1 LSEQRLYEKKM
12 RPFVTELGE
21 LENKILEMGGLVETS
36 IHSSIRSLVDRNES
50 LMANIWEAE
59 QRINDLDIEIDG
71 FATRL
76 LALHQPVARD
86 LRFLTAAIKINSD
99 LERMGD
105 LAVNIAQRSI
115 SLLSR
120 PRIKPLVDVPHMS
133 RTVESMVRKS
143 LDAFVQRDEALARQ
157 VLQTDDEVDDLKDSV
172 YQELLGMMEDGK
184 APPGTAFDV
193 IFIAHN
199 LERVADHATNI
210 AEDVLFLIRGVDVRH
225 HHQDLATGT

>member
-1 LSEQRLYEKKM
+1 M
-12 RPFVTELGE
+12 RPFVSELGE
-21 LENKILEMGGLVETS
+21 LQNKLLEMGGLVETS
-36 IHSSIRSLVDRNES
+36 IHNSIRSLVERDDTLSRG
-50 LMANIWEAE
+50 IWKAE
-59 QRINDLDIEIDG
+59 ERINDLDIEIDEM
-71 FATRL
+71 ATRL

-105 LAVNIAQRSI
+105 LAINLAQRSL

-120 PRIKPLVDVPHMS
+120 PQFKELVDISQMS

-143 LDAFVQRDEALARQ
+143 LDAFVQRDEALARI
-157 VLQTDDEVDDLKDSV
+157 VLLTDDEVDDFKNSV
-172 YQELLGMMEDGK
+172 YRDLLDLVEQGF
-184 APPGTAFDV
+184 APAAPAFDL

-210 AEDVLFLIRGVDVRH
+210 AEDVLFLVKGVDVRH
-225 HHQDLATGT
+225 HHLDHA

>member
-1 LSEQRLYEKKM
+1 M
-12 RPFVTELGE
+12 RPFVLELDE
-21 LENKILEMGGLVETS
+21 LQNKILEMGGLVETS
-36 IHSSIRSLVDRNES
+36 IHNSIRSLVERDDRLS
-50 LMANIWEAE
+50 RGIWKAE
-59 QRINDLDIEIDG
+59 ERINDLDIEIDEM
-71 FATRL
+71 ATRL

-105 LAVNIAQRSI
+105 LAINLAQRSL

-120 PRIKPLVDVPHMS
+120 PQFTELVDISQMS

-143 LDAFVQRDEALARQ
+143 LDAFVQRDEHLARL
-157 VLQTDDEVDDLKDSV
+157 VLATDDEVDDFKDSV
-172 YQELLGMMEDGK
+172 YRELLDLVEQGQ
-184 APPGTAFDV
+184 APAAPAFDL

-210 AEDVLFLIRGVDVRH
+210 AEDVLFLIKGVDVRH
-225 HHQDLATGT
+225 HHLDLA

>member
-1 LSEQRLYEKKM
+1 M
-12 RPFVTELGE
+12 RPFVLELGE

-36 IHSSIRSLVDRNES
+36 IHNSIRSLVERNDA
-50 LMANIWEAE
+50 LMVNIWESE
-59 QRINDLDIEIDG
+59 ERINQLDIEIDE

-86 LRFLTAAIKINSD
+86 LRFLTATIKINSD

-115 SLLSR
+115 SLLGRSQL
-120 PRIKPLVDVPHMS
+120 KPLVDVPHMS
-133 RTVESMVRKS
+133 KTVESMVRRS
-143 LDAFVQRDEALARQ
+143 LDAFVQRDEALARR
-157 VLQTDDEVDDLKDSV
+157 VLLADDEVDDLKNSV
-172 YQELLGMMEDGK
+172 YQELLGMLETGE
-184 APPGTAFDV
+184 APPGTAFDL

-210 AEDVLFLIRGVDVRH
+210 AEDVLFLIKGIDVRH
-225 HHQDLATGT
+225 HHLN